1 MANALTKTGIV
12 RGIEGRMA
20 LVVTRMEPACE
31 GCKARDACSVTGG
44 GGANVEV
51 RARNTVGAEVGD
63 VVTISIKGSSLLK
76 VSFLVYMVPI
86 LALIGGAVLGYSLS
100 GVVSVDQNL
109 LVGLFGLLAFS
120 GAFIWV
126 RKKAQRLSSRNEFV
140 PEIISKKTPRA
151 KIPCK
156 DLACHVE

>member
-1 MANALTKTGIV
+1 MPNALTKTGIV

-20 LVVTRMEPACE
+20 LVVTRMEPACQ

-86 LALIGGAVLGYSLS
+86 LALIGGAVLGSSLS
-100 GVVSVDQNL
+100 GVVSVDENL
-109 LVGLFGLLAFS
+109 LVGLCGLLAFS
-120 GAFIWV
+120 GAFIWL
-126 RKKAQRLSSRNEFV
+126 RKKAQKLSSRNEFV
-140 PEIISKKTPRA
+140 PEIISKKTPRET
-151 KIPCK
+151 IPRK
-156 DLACHVE
+156 GLACHVE